1 MTATDLFNLDGKVA
15 LVTGAGSGFG
25 RHFAQTLAQA
35 GATTVLAARRHEK
48 LEETAGSITDNGGK
62 AICIELDVT
71 NADSVRNCFSETDK
85 AVGPLDILVNNAGIA
100 KGGLA
105 LDASEKDWD
114 AVVDTNLKGVF
125 LVAQAAAASMIQAE
139 KVGSIVNIASIAGL
153 FGAKGLAIY
162 GAAKSGV
169 VSLTKSMAL
178 EWVRYGV
185 RVNAL
190 APGYFVTDLNREW
203 FESEAGEYLVKA
215 IPMRRTGNLE
225 ELTVPLLLLASDAG
239 AFMTGSVV
247 VVDGGQTSGPI

>member
-1 MTATDLFNLDGKVA
+1 MTTTDLFELDGKVA
-15 LVTGAGSGFG
+15 LITGAGSGFG

-35 GATTVLAARRHEK
+35 GATTVLAARRRDK
-48 LEETAGSITDNGGK
+48 LEETAKTIEDIGGK

-71 NADSVRNCFSETDK
+71 DADSVRRCFSEAEK
-85 AVGPLDILVNNAGIA
+85 AVGLLDIVVNNAGIA
-100 KGGLA
+100 RGGIA
-105 LDASEKDWD
+105 LDSSEDDWD

-125 LVAQAAAASMIQAE
+125 LVAQAAAASMIKAE
-139 KVGSIVNIASIAGL
+139 KAGSIINVASIAGL
-153 FGAKGLAIY
+153 FGAKGLAVY

-169 VSLTKSMAL
+169 VSLTKTLAL
-178 EWVRYGV
+178 EWVRFGV

-203 FESEAGEYLVKA
+203 FESAAGESLVKA
-215 IPMRRTGNLE
+215 IPMRRTGNLD

-239 AFMTGSVV
+239 SFMTGSIV